1 MTGGYSGTQR
11 WMRNPAYSN
20 LLRRSSTESLMTGE
34 KETKR
39 KAKKGNESVRA
50 ENEKAKRDEKA
61 DRTSLAAPTI

>member
-1 MTGGYSGTQR
+1 
-11 WMRNPAYSN
+11 
-20 LLRRSSTESLMTGE
+20 MTGE

-61 DRTSLAAPTI
+61 DRTSLAAPTIRLLIN